1 MSSGRGWRGGGENGD
16 PDVSDDDIRDAAGG
30 DQLE

>member
-1 MSSGRGWRGGGENGD
+1 MSSGRGWRGGGGSGD

-30 DQLE
+30 DLQE

>member
-1 MSSGRGWRGGGENGD
+1 MSSGRGWRGGVGGD

-30 DQLE
+30 DLVE